1 MDREKIKQNLL
12 EIFTSR
18 EHMSLQLSS
27 LKIEEDTSL
36 LKDLVLDSI
45 QILELLVAIEN
56 RFKITITNKELNLD
70 YFDRFSLL
78 IDFVQEK
85 LSEKN
90 QSGALAPKVKGGDR
104 KYLKVRR
111 STA

>member
-1 MDREKIKQNLL
+1 MDRESIKQNLL

-18 EHMSLQLSS
+18 EQMSLQLSPS
-27 LKIEEDTSL
+27 KIEEETSL

-56 RFKITITNKELNLD
+56 QFKITISNKELNLD

-78 IDFVQEK
+78 IDFVQKKLGEK
-85 LSEKN
+85 TQDPAS
-90 QSGALAPKVKGGDR
+90 APKIKGGDK

-111 STA
+111 SPN